1 MGWNHGNYFV
11 EIDGVGSMRWAAFS
25 SHSRHLGDCG
35 FKGGNVGRGRCPPQL
50 RSRSAILP
58 VRESPLRNALEDHL
72 SALLSCCPG
81 ERHPQS
87 KWSLPRGL

>member
-11 EIDGVGSMRWAAFS
+11 EIDGVGSMRGQ
-25 SHSRHLGDCG
+25 HSRRTLDISEIVVSR
-35 FKGGNVGRGRCPPQL
+35 GGNVGRGRCPPQL